1 MNQRLISETAFNMA
15 RALLSKFGNNLG
27 DEERR
32 QHFED
37 CFNTCRAGVEAYCQ
51 QDQEMQHNLRPLKES
66 HEPATAK

>member
-1 MNQRLISETAFNMA
+1 MNQRLISESAFNMA
-15 RALLSKFGNNLG
+15 RALLDKVGKNLS

-37 CFNTCRAGVEAYCQ
+37 CFNTCRAGLEACCQ
-51 QDQEMQHNLRPLKES
+51 QDQKMQYNLRPLKES